1 MSGLIIGIILG
12 AGYFTYKPLFK
23 HLKANKFSP
32 KDLYQSIKDNAEVRQ
47 EFKDF
52 SMGQMEKIKEL
63 LAKFSKG
70 KDNEIV
76 HYQDGK
82 AYTIKTPIQAT
93 TPQKELD
100 NGNTHNQREL
110 TSNPS
115 DTTHSIDDISSQR
128 ANQVGDGMDFG
139 ATADRH
145 SILHSATDD
154 LVNKQNKSLEDNHSQ
169 TPQDSQTQE
178 TNEQLKTK
186 E

>member
-1 MSGLIIGIILG
+1 MTGLMIGFILG

-32 KDLYQSIKDNAEVRQ
+32 KGLYQSIKDNAEVRQ
-47 EFKDF
+47 EFKNF
-52 SMGQMEKIKEL
+52 SIDQMNNIKQLLSKQKI
-63 LAKFSKG
+63 
-70 KDNEIV
+70 EIM
-76 HYQDGK
+76 HYEN
-82 AYTIKTPIQAT
+82 IQAT
-93 TPQKELD
+93 TPQKDLD

-110 TSNPS
+110 TSSPS

-128 ANQVGDGMDFG
+128 ANQVGDGVDFG

-145 SILHSATDD
+145 SILHSATNN

-169 TPQDSQTQE
+169 IPQDNNQTNANKQA
-178 TNEQLKTK
+178 TPK